1 MLHLFPIRVTFP
13 LLPLYLFFGGKRR
26 ASSLTFR
33 VLAAVGENSLLVSP
47 LFSIPR
53 RLKAKSN
60 AKDVFEF
67 RRHSFRH
74 FWTTTDD
81 FPDSHA

>member
-47 LFSIPR
+47 SSL
-53 RLKAKSN
+53 
-60 AKDVFEF
+60 
-67 RRHSFRH
+67 
-74 FWTTTDD
+74 
-81 FPDSHA
+81 SHGV